1 MKSLRIISEE
11 MGKALAE
18 NLKIPYMETCALNR
32 KDVEEVFN
40 YIAFFYL
47 NLKPK
52 VQRSIE

>member
-1 MKSLRIISEE
+1 

-18 NLKIPYMETCALNR
+18 NLHIPYMETCALNR

-40 YIAFFYL
+40 NIAFSYL